1 MPGVGSII
9 RAMRNRVA
17 QSLPF
22 TAGLAMALAVLTH
35 TVMPPRAHLIAQSA
49 TPVLKVPTVQEFA
62 VNGRGDDKAWDA
74 VPWTTL
80 NARAGATAAPL
91 TRMKVAWSP
100 TGVYVLMDAADTRLT
115 ATFEEDFSDL
125 WKEDVFEAFLWPD
138 ERDTLY
144 FEYEVSPLGR
154 ELPILIPNFDGK
166 FLGWRPWHYGGD
178 RRIRHATSIA
188 GGPKQSGAAIQGW
201 RAEFMIPFAVL
212 SPLRSVPPAKGSRWR
227 ANFYRV
233 DYDGGTSVSWDWA
246 RVGKSF
252 HEFRSFGTLEFE

>member
-1 MPGVGSII
+1 MHNRLALSLPLASGCAIALVLLAHAGVPAVASLG
-9 RAMRNRVA
+9 A
-17 QSLPF
+17 QS
-22 TAGLAMALAVLTH
+22 
-35 TVMPPRAHLIAQSA
+35 PPP
-49 TPVLKVPTVQEFA
+49 PVLKVPAIQDFA
-62 VNGRGDDKAWDA
+62 VNGLGDNAAWNA
-74 VPWTTL
+74 APWTTL

-100 TGVYVLMDAADTRLT
+100 AGLYVLMDAADTRLT
-115 ATFEEDFSDL
+115 ATYEEDFSDL

-154 ELPILIPNFDGK
+154 ELPILIPNFDEK

-178 RRIRHATSIA
+178 RRVRHATSIV
-188 GGPKQSGAAIQGW
+188 GGPKQSGASIQSW
-201 RAEFMIPFAVL
+201 RAEFMIPFALL
-212 SPLRSVPPAKGSRWR
+212 SPLRSVPPVKGSRWR

-233 DYDGGTSVSWDWA
+233 DYDGGKSVSWDWA

>member
-1 MPGVGSII
+1 MRI
-9 RAMRNRVA
+9 RLAS
-17 QSLPF
+17 SLPA
-22 TAGLAMALAVLTH
+22 TCGLALGLAVAGLTAQGA
-35 TVMPPRAHLIAQSA
+35 PP
-49 TPVLKVPTVQEFA
+49 PVLKVPAIQDFA
-62 VNGRGDDKAWDA
+62 VTGAGDNAAWNA

-80 NARAGATAAPL
+80 TARAGAAPL

-100 TGVYVLMDAADTRLT
+100 TGLYVLMDAADTRLT
-115 ATFEEDFSDL
+115 ATYEEDFADL

-138 ERDTLY
+138 ERDPLY

-154 ELPILIPNFDGK
+154 ELPILIPNLDGK

-178 RRIRHATSIA
+178 RRVRHATSIV

-212 SPLRSVPPAKGSRWR
+212 SPLRSVPPTKGARWR

-233 DYDGGTSVSWDWA
+233 DYDGGVSVSWNWA
-246 RVGKSF
+246 PVGKSF
-252 HEFRSFGTLEFE
+252 HEFKSFGTLEFE

>member
-1 MPGVGSII
+1 MRIRLASSLPVTCGLALGLAVVGL
-9 RAMRNRVA
+9 AA
-17 QSLPF
+17 QS
-22 TAGLAMALAVLTH
+22 T
-35 TVMPPRAHLIAQSA
+35 PP
-49 TPVLKVPTVQEFA
+49 PVLKVPAIQDFA
-62 VNGRGDDKAWDA
+62 VNGAGDNAAWNA

-80 NARAGATAAPL
+80 TARAGTAPL

-100 TGVYVLMDAADTRLT
+100 TGLYVLMDAADTRLT
-115 ATFEEDFSDL
+115 ATYEEDFADL

-138 ERDTLY
+138 ERDPLY

-154 ELPILIPNFDGK
+154 ELPILIPNLDGK

-178 RRIRHATSIA
+178 RRVRHATSIV

-212 SPLRSVPPAKGSRWR
+212 SPLRSVPPTKGARWR

-233 DYDGGTSVSWDWA
+233 DYDGGVSVSWNWA
-246 RVGKSF
+246 PVGKSF

>member
-17 QSLPF
+17 QSLPL
-22 TAGLAMALAVLTH
+22 TAGLAMTIAALTH
-35 TVMPPRAHLIAQSA
+35 TLLPRASLVAQSA
-49 TPVLKVPTVQEFA
+49 TPVLKVPNVQEFA

-80 NARAGATAAPL
+80 NARAGATGAPL

-154 ELPILIPNFDGK
+154 ELPILIPNFD
-166 FLGWRPWHYGGD
+166 
-178 RRIRHATSIA
+178 
-188 GGPKQSGAAIQGW
+188 
-201 RAEFMIPFAVL
+201 
-212 SPLRSVPPAKGSRWR
+212 
-227 ANFYRV
+227 
-233 DYDGGTSVSWDWA
+233 
-246 RVGKSF
+246 
-252 HEFRSFGTLEFE
+252 